1 MNKQT
6 QWAIITGGAKGLG
19 AEICKCLAAKGHNL
33 LIHYNTSALE
43 AFQIKETCREFG
55 VKAECIQGDF
65 SSSESVD
72 KFLRNLLDN
81 SFKIEILVNNAGNYC
96 IKSQLETSDAE
107 WQALF
112 QTNLHA
118 PVALVRALLPTLI
131 EQRGA
136 IINIG
141 VAGINQVHADI
152 YCTAYTASKLALW
165 MTTRSL
171 ARELAPR
178 GVRVNMVSPGVL
190 DNSIDKQRLQPQLPM
205 QRPGSLHEVA
215 RVVAF
220 LLETESGYI
229 TGQNIEVA
237 GGLRLKI

>member
-1 MNKQT
+1 MNNQT
-6 QWAIITGGAKGLG
+6 RWTLVTGGAKGLG
-19 AEICKCLAAKGHNL
+19 AEICRCLAAKGRNL

-43 AFQIKETCREFG
+43 ALQVRDACRG
-55 VKAECIQGDF
+55 VGVEAECVQGDF
-65 SSSESVD
+65 SSSETVD
-72 KFLRNLLDN
+72 EFLNTLR
-81 SFKIEILVNNAGNYC
+81 SRSYAIEILINNVGNYC
-96 IKSQLETSDAE
+96 IKPALETSDAE

-118 PVALVRALLPTLI
+118 PVALMRALLPTII
-131 EQRGA
+131 EQSGA

-141 VAGINQVHADI
+141 VAGISHVPTDV

-165 MTTRSL
+165 MTTRAL
-171 ARELAPR
+171 ALELAPK
-178 GVRVNMVSPGVL
+178 GVRVNMISPGVL
-190 DNSIDKQRLQPQLPM
+190 ENSIDKQRLQPLIPM
-205 QRPGSLHEVA
+205 QRPGSLYEVA

-220 LLETESGYI
+220 LLEQESGYI